1 MTALEQWPTVTTLP
15 TGDRPCPVCGNYPSA
30 CTCRIGDGSPRTR
43 AGRTPEQAARDRAR
57 HRAGKHRRQR
67 RFSLALDDLLGATG
81 ERVALRKRV
90 ADAACCQRCGTMR
103 DPDGTCY
110 TCTHRA

>member
-43 AGRTPEQAARDRAR
+43 AGRTLEQATRDRAR

-67 RFSLALDDLLGATG
+67 RISLELDDLLGLVPTVPPIEDRPAATG
-81 ERVALRKRV
+81 
-90 ADAACCQRCGTMR
+90 DCQRCGTMR
-103 DPDGTCY
+103 DPDGTCF
-110 TCTHRA
+110 TCRS